1 MRKKVIFMVIN
12 MNIGGTER
20 ALLNMIEEMSNDKYE
35 ITILMLEKYGG
46 FLEYIHKKVQRKYL
60 EQYSEMKDILNH
72 PPKEI
77 IKNYFKKGFI
87 LKGIILLYIF
97 LISKIFKTNSVL
109 YKYLLKDVPKLINE
123 YDIAVAYAGPMDFIS
138 YFVIHKIT
146 AKRKIQWIHFDVT
159 KIGFNKAFARNI
171 YQQFDQLVVVSKQA
185 KLKFIK
191 MFPSLD
197 NQTIVVHNIVSS
209 TYIIEQANKNNLM
222 VQNKRNLTI
231 LTVGRLSI
239 EKGQDL
245 AIKTLAELKR
255 NGYRLSWY
263 CVGDGNARNYYE
275 KLIKKY
281 HLQDS
286 FILLGSKTN
295 PYPYMKLC
303 DIYVQPSKY
312 EGYSMTILEAK
323 CLCKPII
330 CTNFT
335 GINEQLV
342 NGKTGLIVNNNVY
355 ELSDAIKQIIN
366 NKLLKENLTTNLK
379 GELEEIKKKTRDHI
393 DEIFQLY

>member
-1 MRKKVIFMVIN
+1 MNMVAEMPEDQYDITIFM
-12 MNIGGTER
+12 
-20 ALLNMIEEMSNDKYE
+20 LEE
-35 ITILMLEKYGG
+35 YGE
-46 FLEYIHKKVQRKYL
+46 FLGSIPAHIHKEYL
-60 EQYSEMKDILNH
+60 NGYEEMKDILH
-72 PPKEI
+72 KPPKEVI
-77 IKNYFKKGFI
+77 RKFLKKGNLIKSINLFFR
-87 LKGIILLYIF
+87 Y
-97 LISKIFKTNSVL
+97 LISKATKNNSSLFKYVLKNYPSPTN
-109 YKYLLKDVPKLINE
+109 K
-123 YDIAVAYAGPMDFIS
+123 YDIAIAYAGPMDFIS

-209 TYIIEQANKNNLM
+209 TYIIEQTNKNNLM

-286 FILLGSKTN
+286 FIL
-295 PYPYMKLC
+295 
-303 DIYVQPSKY
+303 
-312 EGYSMTILEAK
+312 
-323 CLCKPII
+323 
-330 CTNFT
+330 
-335 GINEQLV
+335 
-342 NGKTGLIVNNNVY
+342 
-355 ELSDAIKQIIN
+355 
-366 NKLLKENLTTNLK
+366 
-379 GELEEIKKKTRDHI
+379 
-393 DEIFQLY
+393 